1 MLRTGYFRVFP
12 VSQDIKMTNEFDISN
27 NNDIYLDSPSLKEVL
42 RACEDLC
49 HELRVPYDPYKLRIT
64 TDYGTKVVVYYDNNN

>member
-27 NNDIYLDSPSLKEVL
+27 DNDIYLDSPSLKEVL

-49 HELRVPYDPYKLRIT
+49 EHLEVPYNPSKLRIT
-64 TDYGTKVVVYYDNNN
+64 TDYGTKVVIYYE